1 VGELART
8 TTSLNVII
16 LTKLMST
23 IQELIDERNRLY
35 QEHNEAFQAWM
46 DAEVELED
54 AIKEEER
61 LERNSQRTRRLIFF
75 TVVGF
80 VGATILVN
88 VWPA

>member
-1 VGELART
+1 
-8 TTSLNVII
+8 
-16 LTKLMST
+16 MST

>member
-1 VGELART
+1 MGELART

>member
-1 VGELART
+1 
-8 TTSLNVII
+8 
-16 LTKLMST
+16 MST

-35 QEHNEAFQAWM
+35 QEHNDSFQAWM
-46 DAEVELED
+46 DAEVELEN

-88 VWPA
+88 VWPAF

>member
-1 VGELART
+1 
-8 TTSLNVII
+8 
-16 LTKLMST
+16 
-23 IQELIDERNRLY
+23 
-35 QEHNEAFQAWM
+35 M

-88 VWPA
+88 VWPAF

>member
-1 VGELART
+1 
-8 TTSLNVII
+8 
-16 LTKLMST
+16 MST

-35 QEHNEAFQAWM
+35 QEHNDAFQAWM

-75 TVVGF
+75 TVVGV

-88 VWPA
+88 VWPAF

>member
-1 VGELART
+1 
-8 TTSLNVII
+8 
-16 LTKLMST
+16 MST

-88 VWPA
+88 VWPAF